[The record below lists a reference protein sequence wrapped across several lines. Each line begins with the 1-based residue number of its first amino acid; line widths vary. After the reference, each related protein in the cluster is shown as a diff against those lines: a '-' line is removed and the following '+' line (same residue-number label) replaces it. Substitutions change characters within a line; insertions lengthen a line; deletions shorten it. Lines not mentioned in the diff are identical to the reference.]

1 MVDEKKIQALP
12 VNTFNAEA
20 ASSPA
25 RSLQC
30 FSVQIPVVA
39 YSHEVPLQISSMP
52 TQTEKDVKILSVCE
66 NDAVGVRKTVGSIC
80 TRSTTNSTCSFKE
93 SRNEK
98 YPFDSNELLSVIYIA
113 NLYCLFYIAR

>member
-1 MVDEKKIQALP
+1 MVDEKRIHALP
-12 VNTFNAEA
+12 INTFNVEA

-25 RSLQC
+25 QSLQC

-52 TQTEKDVKILSVCE
+52 MQMEKDVKMLSVCE
-66 NDAVGVRKTVGSIC
+66 NDGVRKTVGNIR
-80 TRSTTNSTCSFKE
+80 TRSTKSMCSFKE

-98 YPFDSNELLSVIYIA
+98 YPLDSNELLSVIYIA
-113 NLYCLFYIAR
+113 R